1 MKNLLKRII
10 SMSAFM
16 VIAIMAY
23 GQGATT
29 SSLSGKITD
38 SKGETL
44 PGASVVAIHTPS
56 GTQYATIA
64 DNAGNYRITNMR
76 VGGPYTVNISF
87 IGFTTQSY
95 TDIMLRLDETYI
107 QNGRIAESATALGEV
122 VVTGTLR
129 NSILSSERS
138 GPQTNVSSRDL
149 STLPTINRSV
159 NDFTRLT
166 PQAGNSGSFAGRD
179 TRYNNISIDGA
190 QFQAR
195 FGLSTSNNLP
205 GGDAQPIALD
215 AIQEISVNVSP
226 FDVRQ
231 SGFTGATVNAV
242 TRSGENN
249 FTGSAY
255 TYIRPKSFTGE
266 KVEDRLVTNARTDT
280 KNIYGG
286 TFGGAI
292 IKNKLFFF
300 LSGEYEN
307 INKPGINYRPSV
319 DGKVD
324 SDNNISRTTIADL
337 QRVSEHLKSTYGYD
351 PLSYTDFRNFESKN
365 YKIMARIDWN
375 ISNNHKL
382 MIRYNDVKSNND
394 IQTNASSGP
403 ALGVNGY
410 TFIASNRIGLDAI
423 AFESAWYGMENKVRS
438 ITAELNSKF
447 SETVSNKFLVTYTHI
462 QDTRTTPNSTPFPF
476 VDILQDNKRYMS
488 FGTELFSY
496 NNEVVNNN
504 FVVTDNVSFSLNDHL
519 LTAGL
524 SYENQYFSN
533 GYMREGTTYYAY
545 NSVDD
550 FINNAQPRVFAY
562 QLGYPGNETPVAEI
576 SFGTLSA
583 YLQDELNLNSKLKIT
598 AGVRIEQ
605 PFYLSSLGG
614 QPQFDPGTG
623 YVGLNTIP
631 WYHSIRIDQTHW
643 PKAKP
648 TFSPRIGF
656 NYDAKGDRTLIVRGG
671 TGIFAGLPPFVWFTN
686 QPQSAGWIQTPEITN
701 AAIPT
706 GFTFNPNFRDAVFNT
721 AGVTPPTQGVIPTG
735 AGLAVVDKDFK
746 LPSVWRTSL
755 ATDIK
760 LPANFVFTV
769 EGLYTYDVVNVVQQ
783 NIHLT
788 EAGSY
793 TGIDNRV
800 YMKKIYTTV
809 GSTTML
815 TNGNKKG
822 YSASVTFQL
831 TKQFSNGL
839 AGMIAYTYNNAKDL
853 GSNPGSTANS
863 AFTSSANV
871 GNSNEPALSWSAFS
885 MPHRVNGYISY
896 SVDWLKHATSTFS
909 IFYNGTNQGRLQY
922 IFSAAPEGGINT
934 TQALIYIP
942 KDKSEMRFNDY
953 TYTASDG
960 TTTFTSAQQAA
971 DVFDAY
977 ISSNKYLNSR
987 RGQYAERY
995 GDVQP
1000 WVNRFDFK
1008 FVQDIY
1014 SNFGGNNRYLLQFT
1028 FDIINAGNLL
1038 NNNWGCYYTNGMLS
1052 FENMPLLVPNTAT
1065 GEIRYRLNADD
1076 ADAFKSRTSWYGN
1089 ATTASTWGMQF
1100 GLRLKF

>member
-16 VIAIMAY
+16 LIAIMVY

-44 PGASVVAIHTPS
+44 PGASVIAVHTPS

-76 VGGPYTVNISF
+76 VGGPYTINVSF

-95 TDIMLRLDETYI
+95 TDIMLRLGETYV
-107 QNGRIAESATALGEV
+107 QNALIAESATALGEV
-122 VVTGTLR
+122 VVTGGLR

-138 GPQTNVSSRDL
+138 GPQTNISSRDL
-149 STLPTINRSV
+149 ASLPTINRSV

-242 TRSGENN
+242 TRSGNN
-249 FTGSAY
+249 DFTGSAY

-266 KVEDRLVTNARTDT
+266 KVEDRIVANARTDS

-292 IKNKLFFF
+292 VKNKLFFF

-307 INKPGINYRPSV
+307 TTKPGVNWRPST
-319 DGKVD
+319 DGVANAE
-324 SDNNISRTTIADL
+324 NNISRTTIADL
-337 QRVSEHLKSTYGYD
+337 QRVSDFLKSEYGYD
-351 PLSYTDFRNFESKN
+351 PMSYTDFRNFESKN

-375 ISNNHKL
+375 INNNHKL
-382 MIRYNDVKSNND
+382 MFRYNDVKSNND
-394 IQTNASSGP
+394 FQTNASSGP
-403 ALGVNGY
+403 NLAANGVFN
-410 TFIASNRIGLDAI
+410 ASNRIGPDAI

-438 ITAELNSKF
+438 LTAELNSKF
-447 SETVSNKFLVTYTHI
+447 SEMISNKFLITYTHI

-476 VDILQDNKRYMS
+476 VDILKDNQRYMS

-496 NNEVVNNN
+496 NNEVKNND
-504 FVVTDNVSFSLNDHL
+504 FVVTNNTAFSFNNHL

-550 FINNAQPRVFAY
+550 FLTGAPPRIFAY
-562 QLGYPGNETPVAEI
+562 QLGYPGSETPVAEV

-583 YLQDELNLNSKLKIT
+583 YLQDEWNINSKLKIT
-598 AGVRIEQ
+598 AGIRLEQ

-614 QPQFDPGTG
+614 QSKFDPGTG
-623 YVGLNTIP
+623 YVDLNTVP
-631 WYHSIRIDQTHW
+631 WYRNVRIDQSQW

-648 TFSPRIGF
+648 TISPRVGF
-656 NYDAKGDRTLIVRGG
+656 NYDVKGDRSIIVRGG

-701 AAIPT
+701 ATPRPT
-706 GFTFNPNFRDAVFNT
+706 TFNPNFREAVFNSSII
-721 AGVTPPTQGVIPTG
+721 PPTQGVIPTG
-735 AGLAVVDKDFK
+735 AGLAVVDSDLK
-746 LPSVWRTSL
+746 LPSVWRSSL

-769 EGLYTYDVVNVVQQ
+769 EGLYTRDVVNLIQQ
-783 NIHLT
+783 NIHLE

-800 YMKKIYTTV
+800 YMRRIYTTI

-815 TNGNKKG
+815 TNGDKKG
-822 YSASVTFQL
+822 YSASITFQL

-853 GSNPGSTANS
+853 AANPGSTANS

-871 GNSNEPALSWSAFS
+871 GNPNEPALSWSAFS

-909 IFYNGTNQGRLQY
+909 FYYNGTNQGRLQY

-934 TQALIYIP
+934 TQALIYVP

-953 TYTASDG
+953 TPSG
-960 TTTFTSAQQAA
+960 GPTFTADQQA
-971 DVFDAY
+971 DIFEAY
-977 ISSNKYLNSR
+977 INSNKYLKSR

-1014 SNFGGNNRYLLQFT
+1014 SNFGSNRNYLLQFT

-1038 NNNWGCYYTNGMLS
+1038 NKNWGCYYSNPILS
-1052 FENMPLLVPNTAT
+1052 FENMPLLVPNVVA
-1065 GEIRYRLNADD
+1065 GELRYRLNADN
-1076 ADAFKSRTSWYGN
+1076 ADAFKTRTTWYGN